1 MSPEQA
7 RGEDAI
13 ASSDLYA
20 LGILF
25 FEMTTGQLPFRS
37 SDRETLLEM
46 QRSAPP
52 PQPSKLRKDI
62 PDAANKIILRL
73 LEKKAEDRF
82 RDGHHLQDELKTL
95 QRSLPSTA
103 WEMHTQQE
111 APVAPPP
118 PPPAQST
125 GVVEWSKR
133 AANFL
138 RLVSRAYPNGR
149 APEKI
154 AAAGDNMW
162 DLAARASKLEGELA
176 SHAKK
181 LEAIERR
188 GRALRAEIGR
198 KVEEL
203 SHEES
208 RVARR
213 AAEERERARRV
224 KRAMTQA
231 TQAYEQAKPKVES
244 AMSGGG
250 DVAALR
256 KIFEESGS
264 LTGRVRALNEVLQEH
279 EAKAAS
285 QEQTAES
292 LRKQIKDLR
301 AQLQRY
307 GEALET
313 DLATGRERIATRV
326 REALSYEKA
335 FSEASATL
343 IAHLKDR
350 PECRELLE
358 EIGKEMGQENGQ
370 RPDAS
375 AAPPKKRDSWLV
387 QGKGRGSKSSN
398 RHH

>member
-1 MSPEQA
+1 M
-7 RGEDAI
+7 
-13 ASSDLYA
+13 
-20 LGILF
+20 
-25 FEMTTGQLPFRS
+25 
-37 SDRETLLEM
+37 
-46 QRSAPP
+46 
-52 PQPSKLRKDI
+52 
-62 PDAANKIILRL
+62 
-73 LEKKAEDRF
+73 
-82 RDGHHLQDELKTL
+82 
-95 QRSLPSTA
+95 
-103 WEMHTQQE
+103 
-111 APVAPPP
+111 APPP

-133 AANFL
+133 ASNFL
-138 RLVSRAYPNGR
+138 RLMSRAYPNGR
-149 APEKI
+149 VPEKI
-154 AAAGDNMW
+154 AEAGANMW

-224 KRAMTQA
+224 KRAMA
-231 TQAYEQAKPKVES
+231 AAAQAYEQAKPKVEG
-244 AMSGGG
+244 AMSSGG

-264 LTGRVRALNEVLQEH
+264 LAGRVRALNEVLKEH
-279 EAKAAS
+279 DAKAAS
-285 QEQTAES
+285 QEQLAEN
-292 LRKQIKDLR
+292 LRKQITDLR

-326 REALSYEKA
+326 REALGYEKA

-343 IAHLKDR
+343 IAHLKDK

-358 EIGKEMGQENGQ
+358 EIGKEMGQDNGQ
-370 RPDAS
+370 PEQS
-375 AAPPKKRDSWLV
+375 AAPPQKRDSWLV
-387 QGKGRGSKSSN
+387 QGKS
-398 RHH
+398 